1 MVYNREIN
9 DNAKIQCIILY
20 TMSAA
25 DRPLRYDDL
34 INLIFENCNVNYVE
48 FQIALGHLEEINH
61 ITKLHD
67 DHSCDVFVLEAPGKE
82 AIRYL
87 EDTIPAYI
95 RAPIKKFIKPYFKE
109 EAAKQKIKAG
119 IEPIRGEE
127 YNSILGIY
135 DDDDLPLLEIKLYSG
150 SRSEAQKTAKLFKKN
165 PEAIYRKIVDILIA
179 SDEDSSN
186 RD

>member
-9 DNAKIQCIILY
+9 DNAKIQCIVLY
-20 TMSAA
+20 TMSVA

-48 FQIALGHLEEINH
+48 FQIALAHLEEINH

-82 AIRYL
+82 AIKYL

-119 IEPIRGEE
+119 IEPVRDEE
-127 YNSILGIY
+127 YNAILGIY

-150 SRSEAQKTAKLFKKN
+150 SRSEAQKAAKLFKKN
-165 PEAIYRKIVDILIA
+165 PETIYRKIVDILIA
-179 SDEDSSN
+179 SDEDSGA
-186 RD
+186 RE

>member
-48 FQIALGHLEEINH
+48 FQIALAHLEEINH

-67 DHSCDVFVLEAPGKE
+67 DHSCDVFILEAPGKE
-82 AIRYL
+82 AIKYL
-87 EDTIPAYI
+87 EDTIPAPEMRGWNLYVL
-95 RAPIKKFIKPYFKE
+95 KKRGVFRNTLSRKRRRDDGSWEVSDISLSDADIAEIDARLAY
-109 EAAKQKIKAG
+109 ALGG
-119 IEPIRGEE
+119 I
-127 YNSILGIY
+127 
-135 DDDDLPLLEIKLYSG
+135 
-150 SRSEAQKTAKLFKKN
+150 
-165 PEAIYRKIVDILIA
+165 
-179 SDEDSSN
+179 SN
-186 RD
+186 NQ